1 MNTKELALKIRQHVL
16 EMTHDAHSSHVGS
29 CLSCADIL
37 AVLYNGVLN
46 VKSDNPDWDDRDRFI
61 LSKGHACA
69 SLYAVLAE
77 RGFLPIEQL
86 KTFYQNNGLSGHVS
100 HHVKGIEASTG
111 SLGHGLPI
119 ACGMALAGK
128 RDKKDYRVFV
138 LLSDGDLNEGSTWE
152 SVMFAKQH
160 KLDNLIV
167 IIDFNQSQALGNSK
181 DILNLNDLASKFRA
195 FGWWVKNINGH
206 DLLSIEKSLKV
217 IPESPYYPTCIIAH
231 TIKGK
236 GISFMESQT
245 KWHYSYPNDAE
256 LKQALEELI

>member
-16 EMTHDAHSSHVGS
+16 EMTHDAKSSHVGS

-46 VKSDNPDWDDRDRFI
+46 VKPDNPDWDGRDRFI
-61 LSKGHACA
+61 LSKGHSCA

-77 RGFLPIEQL
+77 RGFFPIEQL
-86 KTFYQNNGLSGHVS
+86 KTFYQNDGLSGHVS
-100 HHVKGIEASTG
+100 HHIKGIEASTG

-128 RDKKDYRVFV
+128 REKKDYRVFV

-152 SVMFAKQH
+152 AIAFASQH
-160 KLDNLIV
+160 KLDNLVVIV
-167 IIDFNQSQALGNSK
+167 DYNKSQALGNSK
-181 DILNLNDLASKFRA
+181 DILNMDNLSQKFSA
-195 FGWWVKNINGH
+195 FGWWSIDIDGH
-206 DLLSIEKSLKV
+206 DLQSLREMLFTL
-217 IPESPYYPTCIIAH
+217 PSEYPLAIIAH

-236 GISFMESQT
+236 GISFMENNLQY
-245 KWHYSYPNDAE
+245 HYKFPNDIE
-256 LKQALEELI
+256 LKQALEELK